1 MRPGLALTSVRR
13 LLLVVGV
20 AFAVLPVGS
29 ALGDTT
35 IGQVGGQFNP
45 NFSAVCSGVLG
56 DTNYVVP
63 PGGGTIDSFSVQT
76 GPAIDGTQA
85 GFLVLRPAGGD
96 NYEVVGQGPIVTLGG
111 TGTKSF
117 PADVPVQGGDI
128 LGLSLVP
135 ATSEPNFC
143 VRVADSG
150 PGGIVLSPN
159 PNVSPSPGQ
168 TLSLIAPQNVRL
180 DLNEAAHLVTDGS
193 GSPPPPT
200 SKDLCKN
207 GGWRN
212 LPQFKNQGGCVSFV
226 ATGGKNPPSGS

>member
-1 MRPGLALTSVRR
+1 VRPGLALTSVRR
-13 LLLVVGV
+13 LLLMVGV
-20 AFAVLPVGS
+20 ASALLPVGS
-29 ALGDTT
+29 AHGDTT
-35 IGQVGGQFNP
+35 IGQVGGQFNTI
-45 NFSAVCSGVLG
+45 FSAVCSGVLG

-76 GPAIDGTQA
+76 GPGIDGTQA

-96 NYEVVGQGPIVTLGG
+96 NYLVVGQGPIVTLGG

-117 PADVPVQGGDI
+117 LAEVPVQGGDI

-143 VRVADSG
+143 VRVASG
-150 PGGIVLSPN
+150 PGGVVLSQD

-168 TLSLIAPQNVRL
+168 TLSLIAPQDVRL
-180 DLNEAAHLVTDGS
+180 DLNESAHLVTG
-193 GSPPPPT
+193 GSPPLPT
-200 SKDLCKN
+200 SGDQCRN

-212 LPQFKNQGGCVSFV
+212 ASQFKNQGDCMSFV
-226 ATGGKNPPSGS
+226 ATGGKNPPSG